1 MILHSFSKKWGGI
14 VKKIKIVFVFLLVTS
29 LLSFS
34 LFLLKNLNSRDNVKA
49 EELVVEETNY
59 VF

>member
-1 MILHSFSKKWGGI
+1 M
-14 VKKIKIVFVFLLVTS
+14 KKIKIVFAFLLVTS

-34 LFLLKNLNSRDNVKA
+34 IFLLKNLNSEDNVKA

>member
-1 MILHSFSKKWGGI
+1 M
-14 VKKIKIVFVFLLVTS
+14 KKIKMVLVFLLVTL

-34 LFLLKNLNSRDNVKA
+34 LFLLKNFNSGDNVKA

>member
-1 MILHSFSKKWGGI
+1 M
-14 VKKIKIVFVFLLVTS
+14 KKIKMVLVFLLVTS

-34 LFLLKNLNSRDNVKA
+34 LFLLKNLNFGDNVKV

>member
-1 MILHSFSKKWGGI
+1 M
-14 VKKIKIVFVFLLVTS
+14 KKIKIVLVFLLVTS

-34 LFLLKNLNSRDNVKA
+34 LFLLKNVNSGDNVKA
-49 EELVVEETNY
+49 EELVIEETNY

>member
-1 MILHSFSKKWGGI
+1 M
-14 VKKIKIVFVFLLVTS
+14 KKIKIVLVFLLVTL

-34 LFLLKNLNSRDNVKA
+34 LFLLKNLNSGDNVKV